1 MKAVLTGE
9 FMILNAYLRKEERSK
24 KKNQTFYL
32 RKLEKDQIK
41 EDKKTIS
48 EIIEM

>member
-1 MKAVLTGE
+1 ML
-9 FMILNAYLRKEERSK
+9 ILGKKKGLK

-32 RKLEKDQIK
+32 RKLQKDQIK